1 MATNNFLSQLQRQLQ
16 SIWFNLIHV
25 LLLLIIIVGL
35 GLFFLLILINIK
47 NNKMSSIYLL
57 LENVNLFIF
66 KHCTPILSWATR
78 QEVLQH
84 PQHPYF
90 PR

>member
-1 MATNNFLSQLQRQLQ
+1 MATNNFLSQLQRLSQ

-35 GLFFLLILINIK
+35 GLFFIFILINIK
-47 NNKMSSIYLL
+47 NNKISL
-57 LENVNLFIF
+57 LENVHLFIF

-78 QEVLQH
+78 QGVLQH